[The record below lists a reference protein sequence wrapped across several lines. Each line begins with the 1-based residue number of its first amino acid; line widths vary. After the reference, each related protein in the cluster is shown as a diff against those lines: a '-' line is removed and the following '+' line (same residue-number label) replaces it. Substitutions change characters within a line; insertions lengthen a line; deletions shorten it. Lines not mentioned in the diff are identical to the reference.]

1 MAREDGFLSRW
12 SRLKQEAAKQA
23 PSQPTEA
30 ELAAARAAEEARA
43 AEAAARDAAA
53 REAEEREREEIVA
66 RLPRIEDLAA
76 DSDFRP
82 FMHPL
87 VPQALRSA
95 ALARLWLLDP
105 GISGYVDP
113 ALDYAHNWHVPGGIP
128 GGGPPPSAEEVQ
140 STLRQIFARFDSEER
155 VDPPVLPAG
164 SPDAPGEPG
173 ELPAPGPEVAGAPAA
188 EGEGDAAGQ
197 AAAAGDVAQADPAA
211 AQPSLALPGP
221 DAGGEAGAPAV
232 TALSQAPGGEP
243 GRASGDFGASPAAE
257 REAPRAPA
265 RRHGG
270 AMPA

>member
-12 SRLKQEAAKQA
+12 SRLKQEAAKPA
-23 PSQPTEA
+23 PPRPTEA
-30 ELAAARAAEEARA
+30 ELDAARLAEAARAT
-43 AEAAARDAAA
+43 EAAAREAAA

-66 RLPRIEDLAA
+66 RLPRIEDLAP

-113 ALDYAHNWHVPGGIP
+113 ALDYAHDWHVPGGIP

-155 VDPPVLPAG
+155 VDPPALPAG
-164 SPDAPGEPG
+164 SPDAPV
-173 ELPAPGPEVAGAPAA
+173 AEVAEAPAGEAGGGA
-188 EGEGDAAGQ
+188 E
-197 AAAAGDVAQADPAA
+197 A
-211 AQPSLALPGP
+211 AQPGTTADIALADDAAAKPVLPGSGP
-221 DAGGEAGAPAV
+221 DAAAGGEAPETVQALDPAAVPAPA
-232 TALSQAPGGEP
+232 PGDVVAAARVVDPEP
-243 GRASGDFGASPAAE
+243 
-257 REAPRAPA
+257 PRPPA

>member
-1 MAREDGFLSRW
+1 MTREDGFLSRW

-53 REAEEREREEIVA
+53 RAAEEREREEIVA

-155 VDPPVLPAG
+155 VDAPALPAG
-164 SPDAPGEPG
+164 APDVPGGPVDAP
-173 ELPAPGPEVAGAPAA
+173 APEVAVAPAA
-188 EGEGDAAGQ
+188 EGDAVAQ
-197 AAAAGDVAQADPAA
+197 AAAAGDVAQAGPAA
-211 AQPSLALPGP
+211 VQPSIALPGP
-221 DAGGEAGAPAV
+221 EAGAPV
-232 TALSQAPGGEP
+232 EQALAQGPDGAPAKAPG
-243 GRASGDFGASPAAE
+243 DFHASPAID
-257 REAPRAPA
+257 REPPRAPA

>member
-12 SRLKQEAAKQA
+12 SRLKQEAAKPA
-23 PSQPTEA
+23 PPQPTAA
-30 ELAAARAAEEARA
+30 EMDAARQAEATRA
-43 AEAAARDAAA
+43 AEAAAREAAA

-66 RLPRIEDLAA
+66 RLPRIEDLAP

-155 VDPPVLPAG
+155 VDPPALPAG
-164 SPDAPGEPG
+164 SPDAPV
-173 ELPAPGPEVAGAPAA
+173 AEVAEAPAGEA
-188 EGEGDAAGQ
+188 GEGAE
-197 AAAAGDVAQADPAA
+197 A
-211 AQPSLALPGP
+211 AQPGTTADIALADDAAAKPVLLPGSGP
-221 DAGGEAGAPAV
+221 DAAAGGEAPETVQALDPAAVPAPA
-232 TALSQAPGGEP
+232 PGDVVAAARVVDPEP
-243 GRASGDFGASPAAE
+243 
-257 REAPRAPA
+257 PRPPA

>member
-12 SRLKQEAAKQA
+12 SRLKQEAAKPVPPQ
-23 PSQPTEA
+23 PSGAELDAAREA
-30 ELAAARAAEEARA
+30 EAARAADASAREAAARA
-43 AEAAARDAAA
+43 
-53 REAEEREREEIVA
+53 AEEREREEIVA
-66 RLPRIEDLAA
+66 RLPRIEDLAP

-87 VPQALRSA
+87 VPQALRNA
-95 ALARLWLLDP
+95 ALSRLWLLDP

-155 VDPPVLPAG
+155 VDPPALPAG
-164 SPDAPGEPG
+164 APEAPGARD
-173 ELPAPGPEVAGAPAA
+173 APGPEVADAPATA
-188 EGEGDAAGQ
+188 QGEAGMDPGAAGEESAQSDRVGPQPPVEAPDAVGEAAAQFLAQAPADAAG
-197 AAAAGDVAQADPAA
+197 
-211 AQPSLALPGP
+211 P
-221 DAGGEAGAPAV
+221 DDA
-232 TALSQAPGGEP
+232 
-243 GRASGDFGASPAAE
+243 ASPPTPD
-257 REAPRAPA
+257 REPPRVPA

>member
-12 SRLKQEAAKQA
+12 SRLKQEAAKPVPPQ
-23 PSQPTEA
+23 PSGAELDAAREA
-30 ELAAARAAEEARA
+30 EAARAA
-43 AEAAARDAAA
+43 DAAA
-53 REAEEREREEIVA
+53 REAAARAAEEREREEIVA
-66 RLPRIEDLAA
+66 RLPRIEDLAP

-155 VDPPVLPAG
+155 VDQPALPAG
-164 SPDAPGEPG
+164 APD
-173 ELPAPGPEVAGAPAA
+173 APAA
-188 EGEGDAAGQ
+188 EVAEAPAKEGDGPGKA
-197 AAAAGDVAQADPAA
+197 AQADPGA
-211 AQPSLALPGP
+211 AQPPLAAP
-221 DAGGEAGAPAV
+221 DPGGEAGTPVVPVLAQASAAAPGQAPA
-232 TALSQAPGGEP
+232 
-243 GRASGDFGASPAAE
+243 
-257 REAPRAPA
+257 EAPPPPHDEEPA
-265 RRHGG
+265 RPPTRRHGG